1 VGKYQGEKDEEI
13 VDILNFIYSAVVLG
27 KYGEIC

>member
-13 VDILNFIYSAVVLG
+13 VDILNFIYSAVVG
-27 KYGEIC
+27 GDGEIG